1 MLKKKPRYKPLYKK
15 FIRLR
20 KNIQNKEKINKTNFS
35 KKKWINLINFLNKQL
50 NRRKKKFRVYD
61 LNSYYVKKYGNIFKK
76 KFLLHILNKQS
87 FSLFYGHLKNSYF
100 KKLIQLSQ
108 KKKNKQTN
116 FRYVLN
122 ILESRLD
129 SVLYRS
135 QFTTSLREARHLI
148 THGHVLLNSIKIKNN
163 KYGLSKGDLVSI
175 NSRYIKKFIKN
186 NVLYANMWPMP
197 PESMLINYK
206 LLIILYLGE
215 SKLNIYFN
223 KFPFYINYNN
233 VINYYRKN

>member
-1 MLKKKPRYKPLYKK
+1 MLKKNPRYKPLYKK

-20 KNIQNKEKINKTNFS
+20 KNIQNKEKINKTNFN
-35 KKKWINLINFLNKQL
+35 KKKWTSLINFLNKQS
-50 NRRKKKFRVYD
+50 NRKKKNFRIYD
-61 LNSYYVKKYGNIFKK
+61 LNSYHVKKYGNILKK
-76 KFLLHILNKQS
+76 RFLLYILNKQS
-87 FSLFYGHLKNSYF
+87 FSLFYGFLKNSYL
-100 KKLIQLSQ
+100 KSLTKLSQ
-108 KKKNKQTN
+108 KKKNKQAN
-116 FRYVLN
+116 FRFVLN

-148 THGHVLLNSIKIKNN
+148 THGHVLLNSTKIKNN

-175 NSRYIKKFIKN
+175 NSNYIKKFIKN
-186 NVLYANMWPMP
+186 NVLHANMWPMP
-197 PESMLINYK
+197 PESMLVNYK

-215 SKLNIYFN
+215 SKFSIYFN